1 MKAGINVWTWGTKSK
16 EAFEQALKEVAD
28 IGYPAV
34 ENIGTIVTL
43 YEDDP
48 DEFDALMETY
58 GVEFACAYHH
68 LTGDWEK
75 DLAMAKRVLA
85 FLERCGTKIMNLQ
98 AGPRPKG
105 GTTDKELSGDAEK
118 ASQIGELAR
127 QHGVTV
133 CLHPHYGTN
142 VEQADELAYMM
153 EQLDPA
159 SVSLTIDT
167 AHTVLGGMDPVE
179 TVTQYADRIR
189 YMHMKDILPS
199 VDPDLPW
206 WSGFRELGR
215 GTIDLPGVVNV
226 LKDAGF
232 SGVLCVELDRPRICG
247 YKSAALSRAYIR
259 EELGL

>member
-1 MKAGINVWTWGTKSK
+1 MKAGINVWTWGTRSK
-16 EAFEQALKEVAD
+16 DAFEQALREVSD
-28 IGYPAV
+28 LDYPAV

-43 YEDDP
+43 YEEDP
-48 DEFDALMETY
+48 GEFDALMARY

-68 LTGDWEK
+68 LTGDWDK

-85 FLERCGTKIMNLQ
+85 FLERCGTRIMNLQ
-98 AGPRPKG
+98 AGPRPEG
-105 GTTDKELSGDAEK
+105 GTTEVELASDADR
-118 ASQIGELAR
+118 ALQIGQLAR

-133 CLHPHYGTN
+133 CLHPHFGTN
-142 VEQADELAYMM
+142 VERADELAYMM
-153 EQLDPA
+153 THLDPA
-159 SVSLTIDT
+159 LVSLTIDT
-167 AHTVLGGMDPVE
+167 AHTVLGGMDPIE

-215 GTIDLPGVVNV
+215 GTVDLIGVVEV
-226 LKDAGF
+226 LKGTGF
-232 SGVLCVELDRPRICG
+232 EGVLCVELDRPRVCG
-247 YKSAALSRAYIR
+247 YKSAAISRQYLR